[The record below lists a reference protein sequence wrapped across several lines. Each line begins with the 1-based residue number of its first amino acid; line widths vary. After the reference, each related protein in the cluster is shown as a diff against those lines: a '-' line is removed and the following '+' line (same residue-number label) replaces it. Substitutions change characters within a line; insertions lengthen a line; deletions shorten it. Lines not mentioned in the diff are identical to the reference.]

1 MPILL
6 HTVCTHAVE
15 QIEDTGGIAVD
26 EGCRHADAFF
36 RGGEQLAHRVPLAAV
51 RGKLVQFIRYQAVYL
66 PSVPVF
72 DIGAER
78 EAAARAAGGHET
90 VRLAQQGGK
99 LLFRR
104 RCFAGVPRKVRKTA

>member
-1 MPILL
+1 M
-6 HTVCTHAVE
+6 
-15 QIEDTGGIAVD
+15 
-26 EGCRHADAFF
+26 
-36 RGGEQLAHRVPLAAV
+36 
-51 RGKLVQFIRYQAVYL
+51 QFIRYQAVSL

-99 LLFRR
+99 LLFAAAVLQASRARYAKRR
-104 RCFAGVPRKVRKTA
+104 WT